1 MVCTTKVLCPQN
13 LDDLLGRGRVPASSA
28 IDVETF
34 NQFFADKVA
43 RVRATTSDA
52 PPPTFSRVRPGTSF
66 CSFSLL
72 TTDDVIDAI
81 RRLPDKQS
89 AADRFR
95 RLC

>member
-43 RVRATTSDA
+43 RVRATTS
-52 PPPTFSRVRPGTSF
+52 T
-66 CSFSLL
+66 
-72 TTDDVIDAI
+72 TTDV
-81 RRLPDKQS
+81 
-89 AADRFR
+89 
-95 RLC
+95 